1 MGWWKPERARRATA
15 AARGVD
21 GGEGVRSG
29 VQGNRPVAR
38 RAPAAAQPGAAASS
52 PVRPER
58 CCPRPRRA
66 GGTEPTLHPG
76 LLPAAA
82 RWGSPRG
89 PGVPGGGGGAAGGCW
104 CRVGNAMCLRGPRSP
119 GHRPAARPPTPP
131 GSGATWLLRRGVLP
145 SW

>member
-89 PGVPGGGGGAAGGCW
+89 PGVPGGGAAGGCW

-119 GHRPAARPPTPP
+119 GPRPAARPPTSP